1 MQRYIFRA
9 DTPFEFELKDL
20 AEITHKKSQLSGVP
34 HRTDFYQ
41 IIRITSG
48 ESVQTVDFN
57 KITIG
62 QGKILFVA
70 KNQVVQFD
78 THSDYNGQIV
88 LFTDDFFNRYD
99 TEEAFLK
106 RLQLFNLFSVNRPVN
121 TTPNIDALWGM
132 LTQEVR
138 AKGEFQHRLI
148 HSYLSALLIESERLF
163 AFPSGQLFSANM
175 EQVMRFTDSVETHYK
190 QWRKVNDYTDHLGI
204 SAKRLSKNLQA
215 IVGKTPKEYLD
226 DRILLEAKRLLAHSS
241 LNIKEITFNLGF
253 EEPTNFSKFFREKSG
268 KTPLEFKQSALAE
281 RS

>member
-1 MQRYIFRA
+1 MQRYIFKA

-20 AEITHKKSQLSGVP
+20 AEITHKKPQLSGVP
-34 HRTDFYQ
+34 HRADFYQ

-57 KITIG
+57 KIAIG

-78 THSDYNGQIV
+78 THSDYKGQIV

-121 TTPNIDALWGM
+121 ITPNIDTLWGM
-132 LTQEVR
+132 LTREVR

-148 HSYLSALLIESERLF
+148 HSYLSALLIEAERLF
-163 AFPSGQLFSANM
+163 ESSSGQSFSANM

-204 SAKRLSKNLQA
+204 SAKSLSKNLQA

-226 DRILLEAKRLLAHSS
+226 DRILLEAKRLLAHSP
-241 LNIKEITFNLGF
+241 LNIKEITFELGF
-253 EEPTNFSKFFREKSG
+253 GEPTNFSKFFREKSG

-281 RS
+281 RP

>member
-1 MQRYIFRA
+1 MQRYFFRA

-70 KNQVVQFD
+70 KNQVMKFD
-78 THSDYNGQIV
+78 TYSDYKGQIV

-138 AKGEFQHRLI
+138 TKGEFQHRLI
-148 HSYLSALLIESERLF
+148 HSYLTAMLIEADR
-163 AFPSGQLFSANM
+163 QLETPENQVRCEKF
-175 EQVMRFTDSVETHYK
+175 EQVMLFTDLVENQYK

-204 SAKRLSKNLQA
+204 SAKSLSKNLQA
-215 IVGKTPKEYLD
+215 IIGKTPKEYLD
-226 DRILLEAKRLLAHSS
+226 DRILLEAKRLLAYSS
-241 LNIKEITFNLGF
+241 LNIKEITFELGF

-268 KTPLEFKQSALAE
+268 KTPLKFKQSVLTE